1 MHSKWQ
7 IWDFFHSYPKGS
19 WASLGGRVIL
29 QSFDPLSLR
38 LMKDHILAGAEPRP
52 RQLVGS
58 DCAVSWVE
66 DEFLALGLFGNTE
79 SWIINTPDD
88 APIAAREALLRDDL
102 LLDGRCLA
110 FAFHA
115 DTAFL
120 KKLVKVKE
128 LTHIQIEAPR
138 FWETHK
144 LVDFLCTYFRLSLG
158 HDSKTY
164 LQEAIENDFMPLFD
178 ACRLIKLNHP
188 DKAQITLKDVQ
199 DLIGV
204 DRLDQFALARDMGK
218 KAWVSFFKR
227 LLSIEEDFDRY
238 RGIFAF
244 LQGHLLKLADP
255 SYLEGK
261 GRLSKYDQEIQT
273 LSRGWQP
280 REARDLLQQ
289 LQAWEIASK
298 SKDAFLLT
306 DLRQAQ
312 LLSHQNAWQPKGLV
326 P

>member
-7 IWDFFHSYPKGS
+7 IWDFFLSYPKGS
-19 WASLGGRVIL
+19 WASLGGKVIL

-38 LMKDHILAGAEPRP
+38 MMKDHILAGVEERP
-52 RQLVGS
+52 RQIVGAE
-58 DCAVSWVE
+58 CQLAWVE
-66 DEFLALGLFGNTE
+66 DEFLALGLFGNSE
-79 SWIINTPDD
+79 SWIVNTPDE
-88 APIAAREALLRDDL
+88 APLAARDALLRDDL
-102 LLDGRCLA
+102 LLDGRRLA

-120 KKLVKVKE
+120 KKVAKTAGV
-128 LTHIQIEAPR
+128 THIQIEAPR

-188 DKAQITLKDVQ
+188 DKAQISLRDVQ
-199 DLIGV
+199 ELIGV

-218 KAWVSFFKR
+218 KSWVAFFTR
-227 LLSIEEDFDRY
+227 LLSIEEDFERY

-244 LQGHLLKLADP
+244 LQGHLLKLADA
-255 SYLEGK
+255 SYLDGK
-261 GRLSKYDQEIQT
+261 GRLNKYDQEIQT
-273 LSRGWQP
+273 LSRGWTP
-280 REARDLLQQ
+280 AEVRDLLQQ
-289 LQAWEIASK
+289 LQAWEIACK

-306 DLRQAQ
+306 ELRQAQ
-312 LLSHQNAWQPKGLV
+312 LRSHQQAWQPRRGGA
-326 P
+326 